1 MKQRSYNGQ
10 IVKLW
15 TPGNYRIEVA
25 GDVHESFTGRL
36 GCIRIAARRGK
47 DQTTVTTMTGRFTDQ
62 AELVGVLNSLY
73 EMHFPILLVE
83 KMPDR

>member
-1 MKQRSYNGQ
+1 MTQRSYNGQ

-15 TPGNYRIEVA
+15 TSGNYRIEVA

-36 GCIRIAARRGK
+36 GGIRIVARRGK
-47 DQTTVTTMTGRFTDQ
+47 DQATVTTLTGRLTDQ

-73 EMHFPILLVE
+73 EMHFPILKVKRLS
-83 KMPDR
+83 DR

>member
-1 MKQRSYNGQ
+1 MTQRSYNGQ
-10 IVKLW
+10 IVKLL

-36 GCIRIAARRGK
+36 GGISIAARRVK
-47 DQTTVTTMTGRFTDQ
+47 DQATVTTLTGRLTDQ

-83 KMPDR
+83 KLADR

>member
-1 MKQRSYNGQ
+1 MTLRSYNGQ

-15 TPGNYRIEVA
+15 TSGNYRIEVA

-36 GCIRIAARRGK
+36 GGIRIAARRGK
-47 DQTTVTTMTGRFTDQ
+47 DQATVTTLTGRLTDQ
-62 AELVGVLNSLY
+62 AELVGVLYSLY

-83 KMPDR
+83 KLADR